1 MKPFVAFLLSLI
13 PCLSFAFNG
22 SQQIYF
28 DKIQAGLSHQTVF
41 TILQDKTGFLWF
53 GTKDGLNRYDGV
65 NFKTYYRSNYS
76 KLGNS
81 CITCLTED
89 INGEIWCGTDCGI
102 FVYNPIKDIFRHI
115 PININGKRI
124 PDKTVQIIKEDR
136 KHGVIYIAMDN
147 FGLLR
152 YSLKDGSLREMNI
165 NAVSS
170 LLIDHDGSLYLGLYN
185 NGIWY
190 WNRKSNRLSRFSN
203 SQNNPHI
210 QNVTYNNI
218 FKGPNGEILATS
230 QYIGLQEIN
239 RDGTIQNLLER
250 DTFGRKLFI
259 RAVLFNTPTE
269 LWLGTEQGI
278 IIYNPMTHAISQYKA
293 NYYDKYALSDNAIYS
308 LCKGRDGNIWIG
320 SYFGGVNEVSFTS
333 SFFGKIYPGRL
344 NYGMSG
350 KRIRAMCSNA
360 HGKIWIATEDH
371 GLYLYNPITMSAQH
385 ITASDRFTNIQDIR
399 QIGEELWVCTFGN
412 GLKILNSNGQI
423 VKEYHISDDFVFS
436 IYPTH
441 KGEIYVGTWSGLF
454 KFNKKNNRFDR
465 IPRFNSEFIYQIF
478 EDDSS
483 NLWLATYSNGVY
495 KIAANGKIYA
505 YSHQEN
511 KSGSLPYNKVMS
523 IFEDSHHQIWL
534 TTQGGGF
541 CKYNPSSNN
550 FTTYDKK
557 SGFAS
562 DVIYQIVEDNNHIFW
577 ISTNNGLNTF
587 NPRTKEIRRY
597 SIENGLLTDKFNYRS
612 SFKTPEGIIY
622 FGSIEGLV
630 FFNPDKFNKYR
641 VKNVNLLISDF
652 QLPNQADD
660 TENILPGSISYLD
673 KINLKYNQNTF
684 TLDLILLNYSAL
696 DKYHFE
702 YKLDGIDKDWIVIK
716 GKSARAIYKSLSSGT
731 YTFHYRIL
739 SNENGQT
746 VIEKKLTIRIAPPFY
761 LSVWAYIIYMLLLIA
776 AAYWLMKM
784 YNQRIETR
792 HKRQMRKLA
801 QQKEHELYELKFNF
815 FTNIS
820 HEIRTPLTL
829 IKGSLDDIV
838 PDNKVNLKENLHII
852 SSNVNRLL
860 LLINQLLDFRK
871 ADSEGKKLNF
881 SMENISEII
890 REQIQNFEQLMKNKG
905 IDFKASLPEKDSSA
919 PVNKEAFIKIVS
931 NLLNNAVKYAGS
943 SCQLSLKVKDT
954 TFELT
959 LSNDGKIIPLA
970 ERDNIFKE
978 FYRSKSNNEGETGSG
993 IGLTYARN
1001 LAQLH
1006 NGSLKMDNN
1015 ESVNTFILILPT
1027 HQENVIDKISSDL
1040 PEEIA
1045 PQADNLETPPN
1056 KRRELLLIEDN
1067 KQMLQFLKK
1076 KLSARYTVV
1085 TAESGEEG
1093 LKLLPKHDL
1102 SLIISDVMMDGMSG
1116 FDVCKQVKND
1126 ISYSHIPIILL
1137 TARADIDSKI
1147 QGMELGADDYIE
1159 KPFNWNFLEAKI
1171 KNILEN
1177 REKLRKIYFDSPYAL
1192 ASSIGT
1198 NKTEEEFVVNI
1209 NNIIQQHLTDPDF
1222 SIDIIAEKMNMS
1234 RSSLYRKIHSMLQMS
1249 PNDFIKLERLKAAAR
1264 LLSEN
1269 KYSINEVSYKMGF
1282 SSPSYFSKCFT
1293 KQFGVMPKDFIKGKA
1308 EKV

>member
-1 MKPFVAFLLSLI
+1 MKFFIAFLLSLI
-13 PCLSFAFNG
+13 PCLSFAFND
-22 SQQIYF
+22 SRQIYF

-41 TILQDKTGFLWF
+41 TILQDKIGFLWF

-65 NFKTYYRSNYS
+65 NFKTYYRNNYS

-89 INGEIWCGTDCGI
+89 NNGDIWCGTDCGI

-115 PININGKRI
+115 PIHINGKTI
-124 PDKTVQIIKEDR
+124 SDKTVQIIKEDS
-136 KHGVIYIAMDN
+136 KHGLIYIAMDN

-152 YSLKDGSLREMNI
+152 YNLRNSSMKEMNI
-165 NAVSS
+165 NVSS
-170 LLIDHDGSLYLGLYN
+170 LLIDNDGSLYLGLYN

-203 SQNNPHI
+203 SKSNPHI

-230 QYIGLQEIN
+230 QYIGLQKIN

-250 DTFGRKLFI
+250 DKFGRKLFI
-259 RAVLFNTPTE
+259 RTVLFNTPTE

-278 IIYNPMTHAISQYKA
+278 IIYNLRTHAISQYKA
-293 NYYDKYALSDNAIYS
+293 NYYDQYALSDNAIYS

-333 SFFGKIYPGRL
+333 SFFGKLYPGRL
-344 NYGMSG
+344 NYGLSG
-350 KRIRAMCSNA
+350 KRIRTICSNG
-360 HGKIWIATEDH
+360 HGKVWIATEDN
-371 GLYLYNPITMSAQH
+371 GLYLYNPQTMNAQH
-385 ITASDRFTNIQDIR
+385 ITASERFTNIQDIR
-399 QIGEELWVCTFGN
+399 QIGKELWVCTFGN
-412 GLKILNSNGQI
+412 GLKVVNVKGQ
-423 VKEYHISDDFVFS
+423 VVREYHISDDFIFS
-436 IYPTH
+436 ILPTH
-441 KGEIYVGTWSGLF
+441 KGELYVGTWNGLF
-454 KFNKKNNRFDR
+454 RYNRKNNSFDR
-465 IPRFNSEFIYQIF
+465 IPHFNSEFIYQIF
-478 EDDSS
+478 EDNSN
-483 NLWLATYSNGVY
+483 NLWLTTYSNGVY
-495 KIAANGKIYA
+495 KIAANGKISS

-511 KSGSLPYNKVMS
+511 KAGSLPYNKVMS
-523 IFEDSHHQIWL
+523 VFEDSHHQIWF

-541 CKYNPSSNN
+541 CKYNPSSDN
-550 FTTYDKK
+550 FTTYNKK

-562 DVIYQIVEDNNHIFW
+562 DVIYQIVEDSHYIFW

-587 NPRTKEIRRY
+587 NPQTKEIRRY

-612 SFKTPEGIIY
+612 SFKSSDGIIY

-630 FFNPDKFNKYR
+630 FFNPEKFRNYR
-641 VKNVNLLISDF
+641 MKNVNLLISNF
-652 QLPNQADD
+652 QLSNQTDD
-660 TENILPGSISYLD
+660 TENILPGSITYLD
-673 KINLKYNQNTF
+673 KINLKCNQNTF
-684 TLDLILLNYSAL
+684 TLDLILLNYSAI

-702 YKLDGIDKDWIVIK
+702 YKLDRIDKDWIMIK

-731 YTFHYRIL
+731 YTFYYRIL

-761 LSVWAYIIYMLLLIA
+761 LSVWAYIIYALLLIA
-776 AAYWLMKM
+776 TAYYLMRM
-784 YNQRIETR
+784 YNRRIELR
-792 HKRQMRKLA
+792 HNRQMRKLA

-838 PDNKVNLKENLHII
+838 PDNKANFKENLHII

-890 REQIQNFEQLMKNKG
+890 REQIQNFEQLMKNKE
-905 IDFKASLPEKDSSA
+905 IDFKTSLPEEDCLA

-931 NLLNNAVKYAGS
+931 NLLNNAVKYS
-943 SCQLSLKVKDT
+943 DSYCYLNFKTKDT

-959 LSNDGKIIPLA
+959 ITNDGKVVPIA
-970 ERDNIFKE
+970 EREKIFKE
-978 FYRSKSNNEGETGSG
+978 FYRSKSNNEGESGSG

-1006 NGSLKMDNN
+1006 SGSLKMDDN
-1015 ESVNTFILILPT
+1015 ESINKFILILPT
-1027 HQENVIDKISSDL
+1027 HQENVIDKISSDIT
-1040 PEEIA
+1040 EETT
-1045 PQADNLETPPN
+1045 PQTENIETPLHK
-1056 KRRELLLIEDN
+1056 KRHLLLIEDN

-1076 KLSARYTVV
+1076 KLSDDYTVA
-1085 TAESGEEG
+1085 TAESGEDG
-1093 LKLLPKHDL
+1093 LKLLPKHDFAL
-1102 SLIISDVMMDGMSG
+1102 VISDVMMDGMSG
-1116 FDVCKQVKND
+1116 FDVCKQVKDD
-1126 ISYSHIPIILL
+1126 ITYNHIPIILL

-1147 QGMELGADDYIE
+1147 KGMKLGADDYIE
-1159 KPFNWNFLEAKI
+1159 KPFSWNFLEAKI

-1177 REKLRKIYFDSPYAL
+1177 RERLRKIYFDSPYAL

-1198 NKTEEEFVVNI
+1198 NKREEEFVIKI
-1209 NNIIQQHLTDPDF
+1209 NNIIQDHLTDPDF
-1222 SIDIIAEKMNMS
+1222 SIDVVAEKMNMS

-1269 KYSINEVSYKMGF
+1269 NYSINEVSYKLGF

-1293 KQFGVMPKDFIKGKA
+1293 KQFGIMPKDFIKSS
-1308 EKV
+1308 